1 MLPEGDDFS
10 RRSRLVLLDRCRLY
24 LRLRGLLLRLDGQL
38 SHVEA
43 VDQVTDLRRL
53 KDEGGEEPLDL
64 VLLAKHLFVVK
75 RLSVQ
80 S

>member
-1 MLPEGDDFS
+1 
-10 RRSRLVLLDRCRLY
+10 
-24 LRLRGLLLRLDGQL
+24 
-38 SHVEA
+38 VEA